1 MKVGVC
7 GIACEKC
14 PRMTRGTCPN
24 GKSGCR
30 PRENKF
36 CQICNC
42 AHQKGVALCFECEA
56 FPCELTKKGPISYG
70 FCQYIGAKNG

>member
-1 MKVGVC
+1 MRVGVC

-14 PRMTRGTCPN
+14 PKMQAGTCPN
-24 GKSGCR
+24 GEAGCV

-42 AHQKGVALCFECEA
+42 AYTKGVKLCFECQD
-56 FPCELTKKGPISYG
+56 FPCETTKLGPISYG
-70 FCQYIGAKNG
+70 YCQYLTGKQ